1 MKVSL
6 FINFVYCYMLISYQG
21 ERSVSLHR
29 VLLMRKVL
37 WIFTKEKIFI
47 GHDILMWTR
56 SNCWH
61 LRPVCACDSILL
73 VVTNNYVCEISRVDT
88 GTTTGGTHSSHLI
101 NLESGGRGLQKSCLI
116 WFEVLLAINWQTE
129 EFELFDSFTIT
140 FYLQSKSNKSTHM
153 GFVSLQ
159 TKISFV

>member
-1 MKVSL
+1 MVSIHKWK
-6 FINFVYCYMLISYQG
+6 FHFS
-21 ERSVSLHR
+21 S
-29 VLLMRKVL
+29 
-37 WIFTKEKIFI
+37 IFFI
-47 GHDILMWTR
+47 GRDILMWTR

-101 NLESGGRGLQKSCLI
+101 NLVSGGRSLQKSCLI

-159 TKISFV
+159 TKISFLFKPINEKNLIIDGWPNICVL